1 MTEANC
7 KSIERENI
15 VGSCLMILSMAA
27 FAAEDSIIKA
37 LSEEM
42 PVSQILF
49 LIGIGGTFVFAT
61 IGLLLKREI
70 LVPEINSLPMHARII
85 AEIFGRIFYSLALAL
100 TSLSSTTMILQA
112 TPLVVVAGASIFFNE
127 KVGIVRWVAIGI
139 GLVGVLMIVSPG
151 EKEFNLPSLLA
162 IFGMLGF
169 ALRDLASRATSPKLN
184 IFTLGCHG
192 FLSLAVAGIILKLI
206 SKQSFLTISGETWLF
221 LAAGVSLGVLGYGS
235 LISAMRIGEVSA
247 ITPFRYTRL
256 IFGLSIGYF
265 IFNEH
270 MGINAGIG
278 CFLIVL
284 SSIIVLYLGRSK
296 SAAQGT

>member
-15 VGSCLMILSMAA
+15 FGSCLMILSMAA

-61 IGLLLKREI
+61 IGLLLKKEI

-112 TPLVVVAGASIFFNE
+112 TPLVVVAGASIF
-127 KVGIVRWVAIGI
+127 
-139 GLVGVLMIVSPG
+139 LM
-151 EKEFNLPSLLA
+151 KKLALLD
-162 IFGMLGF
+162 G
-169 ALRDLASRATSPKLN
+169 
-184 IFTLGCHG
+184 
-192 FLSLAVAGIILKLI
+192 
-206 SKQSFLTISGETWLF
+206 
-221 LAAGVSLGVLGYGS
+221 
-235 LISAMRIGEVSA
+235 
-247 ITPFRYTRL
+247 
-256 IFGLSIGYF
+256 
-265 IFNEH
+265 
-270 MGINAGIG
+270 
-278 CFLIVL
+278 
-284 SSIIVLYLGRSK
+284 
-296 SAAQGT
+296 

>member
-1 MTEANC
+1 MSEPNC
-7 KSIERENI
+7 KSLGRENI

-27 FAAEDSIIKA
+27 FAGEDSVIKA

-42 PVSQILF
+42 PVSQIIF
-49 LIGIGGTFVFAT
+49 LIGIGGASVFAIT
-61 IGLLLKREI
+61 GVLLKREI
-70 LVPEINSLPMHARII
+70 LAPEINSLPMHARIVT
-85 AEIFGRIFYSLALAL
+85 EIFGRIFYSLALSL

-112 TPLVVVAGASIFFNE
+112 TPLVVVIGASIFFNE
-127 KVGIVRWVAIGI
+127 KVGVVRWLAIGL
-139 GLVGVLMIVSPG
+139 GFVGVLMIISPD
-151 EKEFNLPSLLA
+151 ETEFSLLSLMA

-169 ALRDLASRATSPKLN
+169 AFRDLASRAASPKLN

-192 FLSLAVAGIILKLI
+192 FLSLAVAGIILGLI
-206 SKQSFLTISGETWLF
+206 LGQSFLTISGNTWLF
-221 LAAGVSLGVLGYGS
+221 LAAGVSLGVVGYGS

-270 MGINAGIG
+270 VGINAAIG
-278 CFLIVL
+278 CVLIVL
-284 SSIIVLYLGRSK
+284 SSFTVLYRGR
-296 SAAQGT
+296 TR

>member
-1 MTEANC
+1 MTETNC
-7 KSIERENI
+7 KSLGRENI

-27 FAAEDSIIKA
+27 FAGEDSIIKA
-37 LSEEM
+37 LSKEL

-49 LIGIGGTFVFAT
+49 LIGIGGAVVFVT

-85 AEIFGRIFYSLALAL
+85 TEIFGRIFYSLALAL

-127 KVGIVRWVAIGI
+127 KVGIIRWLAIGI
-139 GLVGVLMIVSPG
+139 GFVGVLMIVSPE
-151 EKEFNLPSLLA
+151 EKEFDLLSLLA
-162 IFGMLGF
+162 IFGMFGF
-169 ALRDLASRATSPKLN
+169 ALRDLASRAASPKLN

-192 FLSLAVAGIILKLI
+192 FLSLAVAGLILSFVLR
-206 SKQSFLTISGETWLF
+206 QSFITISGETWLF

-235 LISAMRIGEVSA
+235 LVSAMRIGVVST

-256 IFGLSIGYF
+256 IFGLLIGYF

-270 MGINAGIG
+270 VGMNAGAG

-284 SSIIVLYLGRSK
+284 SSVVVLYLGRTRP
-296 SAAQGT
+296 SAPNP

>member
-1 MTEANC
+1 MSEPNC
-7 KSIERENI
+7 KSLGRENI

-27 FAAEDSIIKA
+27 FAGEDSVIKA

-42 PVSQILF
+42 PVSQIIF
-49 LIGIGGTFVFAT
+49 LIGIGGASVFAIT
-61 IGLLLKREI
+61 GVVLKREI
-70 LVPEINSLPMHARII
+70 LVPEINSLPMHARIVT
-85 AEIFGRIFYSLALAL
+85 EIFGRIFYSLALSV

-112 TPLVVVAGASIFFNE
+112 TPLVVVIGASIFFNE
-127 KVGIVRWVAIGI
+127 KVGVVRWLAIGL
-139 GLVGVLMIVSPG
+139 GFVGVLMIISP
-151 EKEFNLPSLLA
+151 EEAEFSLLSLLA

-169 ALRDLASRATSPKLN
+169 AFRDLASRAASPKLN

-192 FLSLAVAGIILKLI
+192 FLSLAVAGIILGLI
-206 SKQSFLTISGETWLF
+206 LGQSFLTISGDTWLF
-221 LAAGVSLGVLGYGS
+221 LAAGVSLGVVGYGS

-270 MGINAGIG
+270 VGINAAIG
-278 CFLIVL
+278 CVLIVL
-284 SSIIVLYLGRSK
+284 SSFTVLYRGR
-296 SAAQGT
+296 TR